1 MRVLITGGAGYIG
14 TTLIKH
20 ITKHF
25 PDWKIL
31 TTDIRPLQGLEPIPH
46 LEFQT
51 LDISQ
56 REEVIKLIQTWKPDS
71 IVHLASILNPPP
83 GMSEAIQHKIDVEG
97 TKNVLD
103 GAILSQTKQ
112 VIITS
117 SGAAYGYH
125 KENKDWIEETDP
137 IRGHSAF
144 AYSRHKREIEEILS
158 EYRIQHP
165 GLKQLILRPGTILGA
180 TVNNLITDMFR
191 KPFVMGVWGHLS
203 PFVFIW
209 DEDVIQIITKGILE
223 KKEGAFNLAGDGA
236 MTLKEISS
244 MIGKTYVPIPAFF
257 LQAALFVLR
266 LLRLTQYGPDQID
279 FLRYRPV
286 LSNKQLK
293 TVFGYTPKFTSKETF
308 IQYLKAKGVPY
319 HET

>member
-257 LQAALFVLR
+257 AGSAFCIKVI
-266 LLRLTQYGPDQID
+266 TAHPVWP
-279 FLRYRPV
+279 RP
-286 LSNKQLK
+286 N
-293 TVFGYTPKFTSKETF
+293 
-308 IQYLKAKGVPY
+308 
-319 HET
+319 

>member
-1 MRVLITGGAGYIG
+1 MKVLITGGAGYIG

-20 ITKHF
+20 ISKNF

-31 TTDIRPLQGLEPIPH
+31 TTDIKPLLGLDSISN
-46 LEFQT
+46 LEFQN

-56 REEVIKLIQTWKPDS
+56 RDDVLKLIQNWKPKS

-97 TKNVLD
+97 TNNVLD
-103 GAILSQTKQ
+103 GAILSETEQ
-112 VIITS
+112 VVITS

-125 KENKDWIEETDP
+125 KENKDWIEESDP

-144 AYSRHKREIEEILS
+144 VYSRHKREVEEILS
-158 EYRIQHP
+158 EYRMKHP
-165 GLKQLILRPGTILGA
+165 KLKQLILRPGTILGP
-180 TVNNLITDMFR
+180 TVNNLITDMFQ
-191 KPFVMGVWGHLS
+191 KPFVMGVLGHLS

-244 MIGKTYVPIPAFF
+244 MIGKTYIAIPSFI
-257 LQAALFVLR
+257 LQSTLFVLKFFH
-266 LLRLTQYGPDQID
+266 LTQYGPDQID

-293 TVFGYTPKFTSKETF
+293 TVFGYIPKFTSKETF

>member
-31 TTDIRPLQGLEPIPH
+31 TTDIRPLQGLDPIPH

-56 REEVIKLIQTWKPDS
+56 RDEVIKLIQTWEPDS

-83 GMSEAIQHKIDVEG
+83 GMSEVIQHKIDVEG

-158 EYRIQHP
+158 EYRIQQP
-165 GLKQLILRPGTILGA
+165 KLKQLILRPGTILGA

-308 IQYLKAKGVPY
+308 ILYLKAKGVPY

>member
-25 PDWKIL
+25 ADWKIL

-56 REEVIKLIQTWKPDS
+56 RDEVIKLIQTWKPDS
-71 IVHLASILNPPP
+71 IVHLASIINPPA

-103 GAILSQTKQ
+103 GAILSQTQQ

>member
-1 MRVLITGGAGYIG
+1 MKVLITGGAGYIG
-14 TTLIKH
+14 TSLIQH
-20 ITKHF
+20 IIKTF
-25 PDWKIL
+25 PNWKIL
-31 TTDIRPLQGLEPIPH
+31 TTDIKPLKGLDGVSN
-46 LEFQT
+46 LEFQI
-51 LDISQ
+51 LDISN
-56 REEVIKLIQTWKPDS
+56 RDEVLKVIQNWKPNS

-83 GMSEAIQHKIDVEG
+83 GMSEEIQHKIDVEG

-103 GAILSQTKQ
+103 GAVLANTEQI
-112 VIITS
+112 IITS

-125 KENKDWIEETDP
+125 KDNRDWIEETDP

-144 AYSRHKREIEEILS
+144 VYSKHKKEVEEILS
-158 EYRIQHP
+158 NYRINHP

-191 KPFVMGVWGHLS
+191 KPFVLGILGHKS

-209 DEDVIQIITKGILE
+209 DEDVIQIITKGISE
-223 KKEGAFNLAGDGA
+223 IKEGQFNLAGDGA

-244 MIGKTYVPIPAFF
+244 MIGKPYIAIPALI
-257 LQAALFVLR
+257 LQSALFLLR
-266 LLRLTQYGPDQID
+266 MFRLTQYGPDQID

-293 TVFGYTPKFTSKETF
+293 GEFGYTPKFTSKETF
-308 IQYLKAKGVPY
+308 ILYLKAKGVPY
-319 HET
+319 YEN